1 MSGELILS
9 AVVWAT
15 MSTLI
20 SQGVAIGLMA
30 LIGVRPR
37 ALAHELVEIQNPAV
51 GAAFFVIALTASL
64 FISPMASA
72 GFTPDPSLAET
83 LAWLAGGLVVAA
95 AYTLLALLLAHRLLL
110 PRQGEGLRGYIRREL
125 VQEQNA
131 ALTFFF
137 GGLAVTPFVAV
148 VFQLI

>member
-1 MSGELILS
+1 MPPLPL
-9 AVVWAT
+9 
-15 MSTLI
+15 LK
-20 SQGVAIGLMA
+20 
-30 LIGVRPR
+30 R
-37 ALAHELVEIQNPAV
+37 
-51 GAAFFVIALTASL
+51 
-64 FISPMASA
+64 
-72 GFTPDPSLAET
+72 
-83 LAWLAGGLVVAA
+83 LAG
-95 AYTLLALLLAHRLLL
+95 LLALLLAHRLLL